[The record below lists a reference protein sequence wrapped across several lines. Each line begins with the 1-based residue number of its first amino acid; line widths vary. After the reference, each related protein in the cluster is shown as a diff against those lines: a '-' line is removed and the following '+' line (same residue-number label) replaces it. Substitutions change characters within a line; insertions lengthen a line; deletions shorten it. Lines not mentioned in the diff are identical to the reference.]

1 MDSNPFSKN
10 LDKFSWSR
18 VHTYAFIA
26 FSAGFFLEAYIFG
39 MAPIASGWVSVPKF
53 LTSTLLAWAPLW
65 LIIGIIVTGPLSDRL
80 GRKTMFYPTM
90 SLYGIG
96 ALGLVFSDTYFLILL
111 FLALMLFAAGGEMN
125 TIMVATHEI
134 MPSRHRSKAFFLELN
149 FINIGGFVLG
159 LIGYLVQNQ
168 SVGFQ
173 RLMIGVTVLIVLIIL
188 VYTRMKIPESIRWL
202 EKQGKM
208 EDAEKEVKKYFG
220 EIKVISQDQLR
231 PIVRVKR
238 LPTSF
243 KLAVVILVAAAN
255 TIGYG
260 LMTYVLGPYFF
271 STQTPLI
278 ILVANLAEMLVG
290 FVIGALAD
298 VLSRKLLLLISF
310 IGATGSTFLIM
321 GTIPEWSSSLP
332 LFYSLLVVL
341 NVFVGISYLTEDAL
355 KSEIWPTLKR
365 GTVTAIARFIS
376 IGAYIPTIYLTS
388 GFTIYQYML
397 FNGLVWAVG
406 TVAAI
411 LWFLKGYETGKG
423 VNIDE
428 ISGETEGTQVK

>member
-260 LMTYVLGPYFF
+260 LMT
-271 STQTPLI
+271 
-278 ILVANLAEMLVG
+278 
-290 FVIGALAD
+290 
-298 VLSRKLLLLISF
+298 
-310 IGATGSTFLIM
+310 
-321 GTIPEWSSSLP
+321 
-332 LFYSLLVVL
+332 
-341 NVFVGISYLTEDAL
+341 
-355 KSEIWPTLKR
+355 
-365 GTVTAIARFIS
+365 
-376 IGAYIPTIYLTS
+376 
-388 GFTIYQYML
+388 
-397 FNGLVWAVG
+397 
-406 TVAAI
+406 
-411 LWFLKGYETGKG
+411 
-423 VNIDE
+423 
-428 ISGETEGTQVK
+428 